1 MKEAG
6 HTRYPLC
13 RGSLDNCIGIL
24 HIKDIFRLK
33 EKVAEADPLDLKR
46 TIAVFEIE
54 TPLEEA
60 LQRMLRAK
68 FHMALVKDDFGGIV
82 GVVTLESILEELVGD
97 IQDEF
102 DEEEHWLHCASRS
115 VPDLGIDTDSRH

>member
-24 HIKDIFRLK
+24 HIKDIFRLR
-33 EKVAEADPLDLKR
+33 ENVAEADPMDLKR

-82 GVVTLESILEELVGD
+82 GCCD
-97 IQDEF
+97 
-102 DEEEHWLHCASRS
+102 A
-115 VPDLGIDTDSRH
+115 